1 MTRSKIS
8 RSTAAAPITQ
18 HQHRITRRFSDATG
32 DADSAGRPEG
42 ASPVERCGQLLAC
55 SRKANKISP
64 VRSHPQAHKL
74 HAAPCACSIVLDP
87 SEHWASDG
95 ASRKRW
101 GAALGSSMKGQALRP
116 PGGGSPSP
124 CRHYNAFL
132 PENIV
137 PEARSGLR
145 PNSGERSQI
154 QLPNSNGIR
163 RRH

>member
-18 HQHRITRRFSDATG
+18 HQHRKTSDASG
-32 DADSAGRPEG
+32 DAGVAGRPEG
-42 ASPVERCGQLLAC
+42 ASPLERCGQLLAC
-55 SRKANKISP
+55 SRKANKISS
-64 VRSHPQAHKL
+64 VRSLPQARKL
-74 HAAPCACSIVLDP
+74 HAAPCACSIALDS

-124 CRHYNAFL
+124 CRHYNAVL

-137 PEARSGLR
+137 LEAYRMASAPIPVSVPVG
-145 PNSGERSQI
+145 N
-154 QLPNSNGIR
+154 
-163 RRH
+163 